1 MKKVIL
7 ISGKA
12 GHGKDTTANYMK
24 DALERRGNKV
34 VITHYGDLVKYVCKA
49 FFGWNGLKD
58 VNGRSLLQYVGTDIV
73 RAKEE
78 NFWVSF
84 VYKMVDF
91 FQNKWDYV
99 LIPDA
104 RFPNEVDVFADSKFD
119 TVHVRVV
126 RNQDGESSIESS
138 LTKEQSEHSSET
150 ALDDCVPEYLIEN
163 TGTIDELKQA
173 AELLVEDII

>member
-84 VYKMVDF
+84 VYKMVRF
-91 FQNKWDYV
+91 FQDKWDYV
-99 LIPDA
+99 LIPDT
-104 RFPNEVDVFADSKFD
+104 RFPNEIDVFKNSEFD

-126 RNQDGESSIESS
+126 RDCVGGAS

-150 ALDDCVPEYLIEN
+150 ALDDCVPEYLVEN
-163 TGTIDELKQA
+163 TGTIDELKQS
-173 AELLVEDII
+173 AEMLVEDII